1 MTHHIDTHTQ
11 YSEMQLHHEKQNTI
25 GKKYVE
31 STGLAKKY
39 AGNKI
44 TTERWQSL
52 TSYCGA
58 KIYSKEHAGELVDS
72 W

>member
-44 TTERWQSL
+44 TTER
-52 TSYCGA
+52 
-58 KIYSKEHAGELVDS
+58 
-72 W
+72 